1 MRVISMKKQKISKQ
15 TSNNYEANFSDIDEN
30 IDYDDYIRNKKQSEY
45 EKSLEEEKDVTKQ
58 TISEKR
64 KESRKRIAITKEKE
78 DLARKNLKETPP
90 EKNDIKALIIAAFLT
105 LGLPT
110 IIILLIIFGV
120 GYLVF
125 KLMGM

>member
-78 DLARKNLKETPP
+78 DLARKNLKETPL

>member
-1 MRVISMKKQKISKQ
+1 MKKQKISKQ
-15 TSNNYEANFSDIDEN
+15 ISNNYEANFSDIDEN